1 MSALDLL
8 GQVVCSGGH
17 LLSPS
22 APSLHYAPH
31 PHNNNQPVS
40 QVKWNDNRT
49 LRLEG
54 EIMED
59 KDEEEEEGG
68 VDVETSLSHDGK
80 EKMNKAPNE
89 EMNDT

>member
-1 MSALDLL
+1 
-8 GQVVCSGGH
+8 
-17 LLSPS
+17 
-22 APSLHYAPH
+22 
-31 PHNNNQPVS
+31 
-40 QVKWNDNRT
+40 
-49 LRLEG
+49 
-54 EIMED
+54 MED